1 MAINFPNSP
10 TTNQTVI
17 VGTDTW
23 VWNGVAWEVEPAII
37 IPTQTGQSGKYL
49 TTNGTA
55 VSWGTV
61 TATAASVGLGN
72 VTNES
77 KATMFA
83 SPTFT
88 GTVAGVT
95 ATHVGLGNVTNESKA
110 TMFASPTFTGNT
122 VISVTDNSN
131 AALRITQLGTGNA
144 LLVEDITNPDASPFV
159 ITNNGSVVVG
169 KDTPLTAYKLEINTV
184 GQPFSTARFVNS
196 SSESIHFLVRS
207 RSATPGTYS
216 SLIAQDG
223 IASLQFA
230 GDDGA
235 AFIQAASIAAF
246 VDGTPGLN
254 DMPGRLVFSTTA
266 DGAST
271 PTERMRISSAGVVS
285 LSSTEASTSTTTGA
299 LTVGGGVGIA
309 GNLYVGGS
317 ILSRINSRIT
327 TAASA
332 STLTPDVSVSDI
344 YAYTALAVGL
354 TVNAPIG
361 TPVDGNKLMF
371 RLLDN
376 GTARALTWNAT
387 YTIIGVTLPTT
398 TVVNKTTYV
407 GCIYNA
413 NNTRW
418 DVIAVST
425 QA

>member
-1 MAINFPNSP
+1 MALTKAERSLRLLGRKTLELDRVTGSNGEIFYDTDTGSLRIYSSNGVSAVVATRAWVTANSP
-10 TTNQTVI
+10 QSDWNQATSTAADFIKNKPAIPTNTNQLT
-17 VGTDTW
+17 
-23 VWNGVAWEVEPAII
+23 NGAGFITSTG
-37 IPTQTGQSGKYL
+37 IPSQTGNSGKYL

-55 VSWGTV
+55 VSWATV
-61 TATAASVGLGN
+61 TATVTASDVGLGN

-88 GTVAGVT
+88 GTVNLST
-95 ATHVGLGNVTNESKA
+95 AT
-110 TMFASPTFTGNT
+110 
-122 VISVTDNSN
+122 
-131 AALRITQLGTGNA
+131 
-144 LLVEDITNPDASPFV
+144 
-159 ITNNGSVVVG
+159 
-169 KDTPLTAYKLEINTV
+169 
-184 GQPFSTARFVNS
+184 
-196 SSESIHFLVRS
+196 
-207 RSATPGTYS
+207 
-216 SLIAQDG
+216 
-223 IASLQFA
+223 
-230 GDDGA
+230 
-235 AFIQAASIAAF
+235 
-246 VDGTPGLN
+246 
-254 DMPGRLVFSTTA
+254 
-266 DGAST
+266 
-271 PTERMRISSAGVVS
+271 
-285 LSSTEASTSTTTGA
+285 ASTSTTTGA
-299 LTVGGGVGIA
+299 LTVAGGAGIAGNLVVGGIVGAGGAPSVITGTLKTGNYLDVQGFLQLKSQSGGGNIDFKPSNSNYRTANIEGALTAGTTPQLIFSVASSISSSIVTTTVEMYSSETQSTSSTTGALVVTGGVGISK
-309 GNLYVGGS
+309 NLYVGGS

-332 STLTPDVSVSDI
+332 STLTPDISVSDI
-344 YAYTALAVGL
+344 YAYTALAAGL

-398 TVVNKTTYV
+398 TVINKTTYV

>member
-1 MAINFPNSP
+1 MATAKTERSIRLLGRK
-10 TTNQTVI
+10 TLDLDRITGTN
-17 VGTDTW
+17 GEFFYDTDTQSLRIYTSGGSSSVLATRTW
-23 VWNGVAWEVEPAII
+23 VTSQNYITSTG

-55 VSWGTV
+55 ASWGTI
-61 TATAASVGLGN
+61 TATAAGVGLGN

-77 KATMFA
+77 KATMFS

-88 GTVAGVT
+88 GTVSGVT

-110 TMFASPTFTGNT
+110 TMFSSPTFTGG
-122 VISVTDNSN
+122 VGV
-131 AALRITQLGTGNA
+131 GG
-144 LLVEDITNPDASPFV
+144 ASSV
-159 ITNNGSVVVG
+159 ITGTSKSGNYLDVQGFLQLKGQSGGGNIDFKPSNSSYRTANIEG
-169 KDTPLTAYKLEINTV
+169 TLTAGTTPQLI
-184 GQPFSTARFVNS
+184 FSVASSIS
-196 SSESIHFLVRS
+196 SSIVTTTVEM
-207 RSATPGTYS
+207 YS
-216 SLIAQDG
+216 SETQ
-223 IASLQFA
+223 
-230 GDDGA
+230 
-235 AFIQAASIAAF
+235 
-246 VDGTPGLN
+246 
-254 DMPGRLVFSTTA
+254 
-266 DGAST
+266 
-271 PTERMRISSAGVVS
+271 
-285 LSSTEASTSTTTGA
+285 STSSTTGA
-299 LTVGGGVGIA
+299 LVVTGGVGISK
-309 GNLYVGGS
+309 NLYVGGS
-317 ILSRINSRIT
+317 ISSRINPRIT

-418 DVIAVST
+418 DVIAVGT